1 MRLCG
6 SNKNM
11 SEIISELQTISENA
25 QKTFGELSGEQI
37 NWRPS
42 ETGWSVGQ
50 CFDHL
55 IKSNELFFDE
65 LDKIGSGNRKN
76 SFLESFSPLS
86 GFFGGFL
93 IKSLKKDERKF
104 KAPTQKIVPPSEID
118 ANIIEIF
125 AAHQTELAEKIKKTE
140 NADWNK
146 TKVTS
151 PFFSLA
157 TYSLSDGY
165 TAIVEHEKR
174 HFRQAKRVMQT
185 EGFPK

>member
-1 MRLCG
+1 
-6 SNKNM
+6 M
-11 SEIISELQTISENA
+11 SDIIFELQTISENA
-25 QKTFGELSGEQI
+25 RKTFGDLSPEQI

-42 ETGWSVGQ
+42 ETGWSVAQ

-55 IKSNELFFDE
+55 IKSNVLFFDE

-86 GFFGGFL
+86 GFFGNFL
-93 IKSLKKDERKF
+93 IKSLQKDARKF
-104 KAPTQKIVPPSEID
+104 KVPTQKIAPPSDID

-125 AAHQTELAEKIKKTE
+125 TAHQAQLAEKIKRTE
-140 NADWNK
+140 NADWKK

-157 TYSLSDGY
+157 TYTLADGY
-165 TAIVEHEKR
+165 TVIVEHEKR
-174 HFRQAKRVMQT
+174 HLRQAERVLK
-185 EGFPK
+185 EANFPK